1 MIITSKRSDVACFHI
16 CPILSIIATGIP
28 ALKGWQSFIN
38 INLFFGKM
46 PKFIKDIHGNNL
58 SALANIFSG
67 RKFFNPHFHLIMFNI
82 LKKEQSK
89 FIFIQHFLLST
100 PPHSLLCQ
108 PSPLL
113 PLPYPILQ

>member
-28 ALKGWQSFIN
+28 ALKGWQSFID

-89 FIFIQHFLLST
+89 FIFIQYFLLST
-100 PPHSLLCQ
+100 SPHSLLCQ